1 MTSTGLIAILR
12 GVTPPEVLS
21 LAKVLVEAG
30 FTGIEVPL
38 NSPDPFTSVHR
49 LAETYGDDVLV
60 GAGTVLTAP
69 DVRRATGAG
78 ARVIVAPNT
87 DSDVITAAVKAGLR
101 PYPGVATPTEAF
113 SAIAAGARSLK
124 LFPSEAVGIAGM
136 RAWRAVLPPDVELL
150 PVGGLDASNLGDW
163 AAAGAGGAGLGTC
176 LYRPGDGPEEVGE
189 RAEALVRAWED
200 GGS

>member
-87 DSDVITAAVKAGLR
+87 DSDVITAAVEAGLR

>member
-1 MTSTGLIAILR
+1 MTSTGLVAILR

-21 LAKVLVEAG
+21 LAKVLVDAG
-30 FTGIEVPL
+30 FAGIEVPL

-60 GAGTVLTAP
+60 GAGTVLTAA
-69 DVRRATGAG
+69 DVRRAAGAG
-78 ARVIVAPNT
+78 ARVVVAPNT
-87 DSDVITAAVKAGLR
+87 DSDVITAAVEAGLR

-200 GGS
+200 GRS